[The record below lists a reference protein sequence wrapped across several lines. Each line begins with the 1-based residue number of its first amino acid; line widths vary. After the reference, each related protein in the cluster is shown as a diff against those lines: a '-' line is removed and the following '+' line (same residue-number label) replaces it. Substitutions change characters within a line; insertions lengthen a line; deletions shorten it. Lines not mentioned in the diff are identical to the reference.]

1 MAPEPIPNTER
12 MAHPSPQASSL
23 KGATPAR
30 RRLKNLRRTRK
41 RSTLYCKLDQDR
53 HEFRLL
59 TIHPRNTQP
68 FSPHPEGSGI
78 SASLTTQSLD
88 DPAEYFALSYVWESD
103 QYHPRSYGDGTRRAG
118 HLLVDSVRLEVSR
131 NLWFAIE
138 QIRQDEN
145 TVRIWVDAVCI
156 NQTDLDEKAWQIS
169 LMSRIYQQASQT
181 LIWLG
186 EGSSLT
192 QLAMDFLGDLTRKKF
207 HEEVKALEEYC
218 QKHFTATPHILP
230 PSIDDWSFCRVW
242 TDKDSRLAK
251 WDHLSSILSL
261 PWWGRRWVIQEAF
274 FSKKP
279 VVILGKASVPMDK
292 FAELATWHAQY
303 LSVTRDVQVLV
314 KELFR
319 KCPFYYLLRQWKT
332 YRRDI
337 SIHRAPLPVWL
348 TLSRDFNQS
357 ILRDFIF
364 GVLSLASARDQLNIQ
379 ADYWGSDHMVFIRL
393 FIHLIEIY
401 GFRTFRFNLPSFESL
416 GGLTLPSWCS
426 GDKYG
431 GFQNALSSSRS
442 VSQNSEHF
450 EVCGNTKQSIR
461 FIYERTGDEVLFTR
475 PGSPKSTLSSDILMA
490 AKGFQ
495 FDEVI
500 IVVPTGLSPKG
511 GINGI
516 RFNSLEEQLQDA
528 VRSWQRRLRGIQVDP
543 YRDTCGRL
551 EAMFMAL
558 LGGRLGTLTKAD
570 CHAQFLQWIEPRA
583 SFSTRDGKRSN
594 SLATR
599 PDRGLFY
606 AGIRPRCFNRSLL
619 ITAKGY
625 VGLGPL
631 DVEEGDIISIFH
643 GVTVPLVLR
652 KQTKAEYHSFIGE
665 TYVHGIMHGE
675 EVAEHC
681 REETEFIMI

>member
-1 MAPEPIPNTER
+1 
-12 MAHPSPQASSL
+12 MAHPSPQVSSPN
-23 KGATPAR
+23 GATSAR
-30 RRLKNLRRTRK
+30 RHSKNLRRTRK
-41 RSTLYCKLDQDR
+41 RSTVYSKLDQHR
-53 HEFRLL
+53 HEIRLL
-59 TIHPRNTQP
+59 TIHPRKAQP
-68 FSPHPEGSGI
+68 LSPHSERNVI

-88 DPAEYFALSYVWESD
+88 DPAEYFALSYVWESG
-103 QYHPRSYGDGTRRAG
+103 QYLPRSSGKGTRRAC
-118 HLLVDSVRLEVSR
+118 HLLVDSAHVEVSR
-131 NLWFAIE
+131 NLWLAIE

-145 TVRIWVDAVCI
+145 PVRIWVDAVCI

-181 LIWLG
+181 LVWLG
-186 EGSSLT
+186 EGSSST
-192 QLAMDFLGDLTRKKF
+192 RIAMEFLGALTPKRFLKEIKM
-207 HEEVKALEEYC
+207 LEEYC
-218 QKHFTATPHILP
+218 QNHYTASPHLLP
-230 PSIDDWSFCRVW
+230 PLLDNWSFCNVW
-242 TDKDSRLAK
+242 TDKDSPLAK
-251 WDHLSSILSL
+251 WDNLSSILSL

-279 VVILGKASVPMDK
+279 MVILGNISVAMDK
-292 FAELATWHAQY
+292 FAELATWHARY
-303 LSVTRDVQVLV
+303 LSTTRNVHVLV

-337 SIHRAPLPVWL
+337 SLHRAPLPVWL

-364 GVLSLASARDQLNIQ
+364 GVLSLASTRDQLNIQ
-379 ADYWGSDHMVFIRL
+379 PDYWGSDHMVFVRL

-401 GFRTFRFNLPSFESL
+401 GFRTFRFTLPSFESL

-431 GFQNALSSSRS
+431 GFQNAVGSSQSI
-442 VSQNSEHF
+442 SQKSDHF
-450 EVCGNTKQSIR
+450 KACGNTRQSIR
-461 FIYERTGDEVLFTR
+461 FIYERTGDEVLFAR

-495 FDEVI
+495 VDEVI

-511 GINGI
+511 GIDNI
-516 RFNSLEEQLQDA
+516 NFDSLEEQLQAA
-528 VRSWQRRLRGIQVDP
+528 VKSWQRRLRGIQPDP
-543 YRDTCGRL
+543 YRDACGRL
-551 EAMFMAL
+551 EAMCMAL
-558 LGGRLGTLTKAD
+558 LGGRLGKLTKAD
-570 CHAQFLQWIEPRA
+570 YLARFSQWIGPDS
-583 SFSTRDGKRSN
+583 SFSAHGGKRNS
-594 SLATR
+594 SLAKA
-599 PDRGLFY
+599 PSHSLFY
-606 AGIRPRCFNRSLL
+606 TDIRPCCFNRSLL

-652 KQTKAEYHSFIGE
+652 KQNKAKYHSFVGE
-665 TYVHGIMHGE
+665 TYIHGIMHGE
-675 EVAEHC
+675 GIAEYD

>member
-1 MAPEPIPNTER
+1 MAPEPIINTER
-12 MAHPSPQASSL
+12 MAHPSPQASGL
-23 KGATPAR
+23 KGATRAIQQS
-30 RRLKNLRRTRK
+30 KNLKRSRK

-53 HEFRLL
+53 HEIRLL
-59 TIHPRNTQP
+59 TIHPRKTQP
-68 FSPHPEGSGI
+68 FSAHSERNAI

-88 DPAEYFALSYVWESD
+88 DPAEYFALSYVWESGH
-103 QYHPRSYGDGTRRAG
+103 YFPRSHRKGTRSAG
-118 HLLVDSVRLEVSR
+118 HLLVDSVRIDVNR
-131 NLWFAIE
+131 NLWLAIE
-138 QIRQDEN
+138 RIRQDEK
-145 TVRIWVDAVCI
+145 TVRIWVDA
-156 NQTDLDEKAWQIS
+156 TDLNEKAWQIS
-169 LMSRIYQQASQT
+169 LMSRIYQQASKT

-186 EGSSLT
+186 KGSPSSRIAMGFLRSLT
-192 QLAMDFLGDLTRKKF
+192 PKKF
-207 HEEVKALEEYC
+207 LDEVKTLEEYC
-218 QKHFTATPHILP
+218 QKHFAASPQLQP
-230 PSIDDWSFCRVW
+230 PLIDDWRFCSVW
-242 TDKDSRLAK
+242 TDKDSPLAK
-251 WDHLSSILSL
+251 WDHLNSILSL

-279 VVILGKASVPMDK
+279 VVILGNESISMDK

-379 ADYWGSDHMVFIRL
+379 PDYWGSDHMVFVRL
-393 FIHLIEIY
+393 FVHLIEIY
-401 GFRTFRFNLPSFESL
+401 GFRTFRFTLPSSESL

-431 GFQNALSSSRS
+431 GFQNAVSSSQS
-442 VSQNSEHF
+442 VSQKIERF
-450 EVCGNTKQSIR
+450 EACGDTSQSIR
-461 FIYERTGDEVLFTR
+461 FIYERTGDEVPFTR

-511 GINGI
+511 GIDDI

-528 VRSWQRRLRGIQVDP
+528 IKSWQRRLRGIQADP
-543 YRDTCGRL
+543 YRDTCGRF

-558 LGGRLGTLTKAD
+558 LGGRLGSITKAD
-570 CHAQFLQWIEPRA
+570 CHAQFLQWIEPSA
-583 SFSTRDGKRSN
+583 SFSTRDGKRSD
-594 SLATR
+594 SLAKG
-599 PDRGLFY
+599 PDRSLFY
-606 AGIRPRCFNRSLL
+606 ASIRPRCFNRSLL

-625 VGLGPL
+625 IGLGPL
-631 DVEEGDIISIFH
+631 DAEEGDIISILH

-652 KQTKAEYHSFIGE
+652 KQNKAKYHSFVGE
-665 TYVHGIMHGE
+665 TYIHGIMHGE
-675 EVAEHC
+675 GAAEYC
-681 REETEFIMI
+681 REETDFVMI

>member
-1 MAPEPIPNTER
+1 MAPKLVSNTER
-12 MAHPSPQASSL
+12 MAHPSQASGV
-23 KGATPAR
+23 KGATRAR
-30 RRLKNLRRTRK
+30 QQSKNLKSTRK
-41 RSTLYCKLDQDR
+41 RSTLYGKLDQDR
-53 HEFRLL
+53 HEVRLL
-59 TIHPRNTQP
+59 TIHPRKTQP
-68 FSPHPEGSGI
+68 FSPHPERNAI

-88 DPAEYFALSYVWESD
+88 DPTEYFALSYVWESG
-103 QYHPRSYGDGTRRAG
+103 QYFPRSHRKGTRRAV
-118 HLLVDSVRLEVSR
+118 HLLVDSVRIEVNR
-131 NLWFAIE
+131 NLWLAIE
-138 QIRQDEN
+138 RIRQDEK

-156 NQTDLDEKAWQIS
+156 NQTDLNEKAWQIG
-169 LMSRIYQQASQT
+169 LMSRIYQQASRT

-186 EGSSLT
+186 KGSPSSRI
-192 QLAMDFLGDLTRKKF
+192 AMDFLRSLTPKRF
-207 HEEVKALEEYC
+207 LEEVKTLEEYC
-218 QKHFTATPHILP
+218 QKHFTASPELHP
-230 PSIDDWSFCRVW
+230 PLIDDWRFCSVW
-242 TDKDSRLAK
+242 TDKDSPLAK
-251 WDHLSSILSL
+251 WDHLSSILGL

-279 VVILGKASVPMDK
+279 VVILGNESVSMDK

-332 YRRDI
+332 YRREI

-379 ADYWGSDHMVFIRL
+379 PDYWGSDHMVFVRL

-401 GFRTFRFNLPSFESL
+401 GFRTFRFTLPSFESL
-416 GGLTLPSWCS
+416 GGLTLPSLCS

-442 VSQNSEHF
+442 ASECAKHF
-450 EVCGNTKQSIR
+450 EACGNARQSIR
-461 FIYERTGDEVLFTR
+461 FLYERTGDEVLFTR

-500 IVVPTGLSPKG
+500 IVVPTGMSLKG
-511 GINGI
+511 DIGDM
-516 RFNSLEEQLQDA
+516 RFNSLEEQLQCA
-528 VRSWQRRLRGIQVDP
+528 VKSWQRRLRGIQADP
-543 YRDTCGRL
+543 YRDTCGRS
-551 EAMFMAL
+551 EAMSTAL
-558 LGGRLGTLTKAD
+558 LAGRLGNLTKAD
-570 CHAQFLQWIEPRA
+570 RHAQFLQWIEPCA
-583 SFSTRDGKRSN
+583 GLLTRNGERSD
-594 SLATR
+594 SLAKG
-599 PDRGLFY
+599 PDRSLFY
-606 AGIRPRCFNRSLL
+606 ADIRPRCFNRSLL

-643 GVTVPLVLR
+643 GVTVPLLLR
-652 KQTKAEYHSFIGE
+652 KQTKAKYHSFVGE
-665 TYVHGIMHGE
+665 TYMHGIMHGE
-675 EVAEHC
+675 GAAEYC
-681 REETEFIMI
+681 QEETEFIMV